1 MSFARFKHW
10 FVNVFWYHYKWAT
23 LGTVFGIVLLISVLV
38 SIFGQRDP
46 DFGYMMVDSGVF
58 AEDATTD
65 MNALLIE
72 HLGDVNGDGVP
83 YFDGQVYD
91 FRTDSSLGA
100 EYVIANTT
108 RFAGALSSHTMSLV
122 FFAEGSLDQFA
133 DTISFLNLEEYG
145 IHTGTDDPYSIDVT
159 KYPAIQSAGFGN
171 SRVYAAVFA
180 MMKNKDDPTELY
192 EHQTLGL
199 EVLRLIRKSL

>member
-23 LGTVFGIVLLISVLV
+23 LGTVFALVLLISVLV

-46 DFGYMMVDSGVF
+46 DLGYMMVDSAAF
-58 AEDATTD
+58 AEDATMD
-65 MNALLIE
+65 MNTMLTE
-72 HLGDVNGDGVP
+72 RFGDINGDGVP

-91 FRTDSSLGA
+91 FRTDSALGS

-108 RFAGALSSHTMSLV
+108 RFAGALSSHAVSLV
-122 FFAEGSLDQFA
+122 FFAEGSLDQFT
-133 DTISFLNLEEYG
+133 DTISFINLEEHG
-145 IHTGTDDPYSIDVT
+145 IHTGTDDPYKIDVT
-159 KYPAIQSAGFGN
+159 EHPAIQSAGFGK

-199 EVLRLIRKSL
+199 EVLRLLQESL